1 MEQLSCQDYFSIPTI
16 ADGTQHVR
24 PIAMWTGRAQFQ
36 YKLYIPCSTGLD
48 CWTFHINRTAGNYS
62 VIAGHFG
69 VTELEEA
76 GITECDCLFNIRDP
90 VDRAMSCLSFFYNEL
105 FQDAG
110 RWSEETFRRKATEE
124 AVGTAVCHNDAA
136 RMLVSGMDDS
146 VFMKASESHELSKVL
161 IAKALASLKRCVVV
175 DLFDGPAHG
184 EEWHSK
190 AHTVIKAYFP
200 WLDNGQ
206 IIPRENISNATLQG
220 RPQKPQRL
228 PHRLMKELE
237 KLNRV
242 DRVIYSHAQ
251 RLMEQQH
258 PTLTK

>member
-1 MEQLSCQDYFSIPTI
+1 
-16 ADGTQHVR
+16 
-24 PIAMWTGRAQFQ
+24 
-36 YKLYIPCSTGLD
+36 
-48 CWTFHINRTAGNYS
+48 
-62 VIAGHFG
+62 
-69 VTELEEA
+69 
-76 GITECDCLFNIRDP
+76 
-90 VDRAMSCLSFFYNEL
+90 MSCLSFFYNEL

-146 VFMKASESHELSKVL
+146 VFMKASESHELSRVL
-161 IAKALASLKRCVVV
+161 VTKALASLKRCVVV

-184 EEWHSK
+184 EEWRSK
-190 AHTVIKAYFP
+190 ALTVIKAYFP

-206 IIPRENISNATLQG
+206 SIPWENISNATLRG

-228 PHRLMKELE
+228 PHRLMRELE

-242 DRVIYSHAQ
+242 DRVIYSHARQ
-251 RLMEQQH
+251 LMAQQD
-258 PTLTK
+258 PALRQK